1 MLGTK
6 DCEDYKVL
14 MKFRNA
20 LFNCGQIFIFM
31 EIAGMKQPGYFICIS
46 PALCSNIQKLP
57 GIIDFLQM
65 MFAVTSGIIEKHV
78 HMYFM
83 RKLYHPIT

>member
-1 MLGTK
+1 
-6 DCEDYKVL
+6 
-14 MKFRNA
+14 MKFRNS

-31 EIAGMKQPGYFICIS
+31 EMADMKQLGYFICIS
-46 PALCSNIQKLP
+46 PPLCSNIQKLP

-83 RKLYHPIT
+83 RNMYHPIT